1 MNTENK
7 NIRWKQYNEP
17 QKLDHKLSKKYNEKK
32 SKTCGG
38 KMSKKRKRHTAK
50 FKFEVA
56 LEAIK
61 EETTTNELAS
71 ILKTGTK

>member
-1 MNTENK
+1 
-7 NIRWKQYNEP
+7 
-17 QKLDHKLSKKYNEKK
+17 
-32 SKTCGG
+32 
-38 KMSKKRKRHTAK
+38 MSKKRKRHTAK